1 MARDQ
6 DKDKDAKGGVSRR
19 RRKVEEAPKSKEFE
33 EARTRAERFLHDPEA
48 TQKLA
53 DKADSKVEGKKGG
66 ALGKVITET
75 KALIRLVRAYVTGE
89 YRAVSWE
96 SMVLIVGVLIY
107 LVSPIDVIPDF
118 LPGGLVDDAAVI
130 AFALG
135 LVRTELVDYMEWEAA
150 RDTAETEGAA
160 A

>member
-1 MARDQ
+1 LARD
-6 DKDKDAKGGVSRR
+6 KAKDAKSGVRR
-19 RRKVEEAPKSKEFE
+19 RRREAAEAPKSKGFE
-33 EARTRAERFLHDPEA
+33 EARTRAERFLHDPESA
-48 TQKLA
+48 QKLA
-53 DKADSKVEGKKGG
+53 DKAESKVEGKKGST
-66 ALGKVITET
+66 LGKVITET

-96 SMVLIVGVLIY
+96 SMVLIVGALIY

-130 AFALG
+130 AFVLG
-135 LVRTELVDYMEWEAA
+135 LVRTELVEYMAWEAA
-150 RDTAETEGAA
+150 RDTAEPEGAA